1 MMNEWVSHSDH
12 EEVCKDIFV
21 QQNHDNSLWK
31 SFEDHLFA
39 RQVEM
44 TSQMWE
50 DLEIEPTLLQDCKE
64 GKKRI
69 VGKI

>member
-1 MMNEWVSHSDH
+1 MNGSPTATTRRCIKIYLNNKSHES
-12 EEVCKDIFV
+12 
-21 QQNHDNSLWK
+21 SLWK

-50 DLEIEPTLLQDCKE
+50 DLEIEPTLLQDCKD

>member
-1 MMNEWVSHSDH
+1 MYLYDKSYN
-12 EEVCKDIFV
+12 
-21 QQNHDNSLWK
+21 NSLCK
-31 SFEDHLFA
+31 SIEGHLFA

-44 TSQMWE
+44 TPQMWE
-50 DLEIEPTLLQDCKE
+50 DLEIEPTLLQDCKD

>member
-1 MMNEWVSHSDH
+1 MNGSPTVTTRRCIKIYFYDKSLE
-12 EEVCKDIFV
+12 
-21 QQNHDNSLWK
+21 NSLWK

-39 RQVEM
+39 RQVDM
-44 TSQMWE
+44 TPQMWE
-50 DLEIEPTLLQDCKE
+50 DLEIEPTLLQDCKD

>member
-1 MMNEWVSHSDH
+1 MNGSPTVTTRRCIRIYLYDKSL
-12 EEVCKDIFV
+12 
-21 QQNHDNSLWK
+21 DNSLWK
-31 SFEDHLFA
+31 TFEDSLFA

-44 TSQMWE
+44 TPQMWE
-50 DLEIEPTLLQDCKE
+50 DLEIEPTLLQDCKD

>member
-1 MMNEWVSHSDH
+1 MNGSHTATTRRCVKIYLYNKS
-12 EEVCKDIFV
+12 
-21 QQNHDNSLWK
+21 HDSSLWK
-31 SFEDHLFA
+31 TFEDHLFA

-44 TSQMWE
+44 TPQMWE
-50 DLEIEPTLLQDCKE
+50 DLEIESTLLQDRKE